1 MSAIIID
8 INRKAVDRKCSFC
21 KAPESKV
28 KTLIKS
34 GFNDHCICGDC
45 IRKAKLASDSVKELS

>member
-1 MSAIIID
+1 MSAVIID
-8 INRKAVDRKCSFC
+8 INRKPVEMKCSFC

-34 GFNDHCICGDC
+34 GLNDHCICGDC
-45 IRKAKLASDSVKELS
+45 VKKAKLASDSVKEAS